1 VLFGRDM
8 PGKAQR
14 AQWGREFVEARSPY
28 ALVAGMLG
36 IAAPIDGLI
45 FVPLSLAAIVLAVL
59 GWRHIDRNPG
69 LLGKRLCV
77 LGAVGGVIGCALFVG
92 LRVWDG

>member
-1 VLFGRDM
+1 MLLGRDM

-14 AQWGREFVEARSPY
+14 AEWGRQFVAARSPY
-28 ALVAGMLG
+28 ALVAGVLG
-36 IAAPIDGLI
+36 LAAPIDGLI
-45 FVPLSLAAIVLAVL
+45 FVPLSVAAIVLAVM

-77 LGAVGGVIGCALFVG
+77 VGAVGGVIGCVLFVA
-92 LRVWDG
+92 LRVWEG